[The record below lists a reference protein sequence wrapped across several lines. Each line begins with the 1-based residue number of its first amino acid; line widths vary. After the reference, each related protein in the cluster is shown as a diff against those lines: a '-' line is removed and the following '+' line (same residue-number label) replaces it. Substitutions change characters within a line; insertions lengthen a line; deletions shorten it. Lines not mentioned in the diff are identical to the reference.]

1 MPDRSPALRVL
12 HVITC
17 LDDGG
22 AEASLYRL
30 CTHDGE
36 NRHVVVSLMDAGK
49 YGPLLRAAGIDVHCL
64 GMPRGRFR
72 PAALRQLWRLL
83 RTQRPDVVQTWMYHA
98 DLVGG
103 VVARLAGV
111 RAMCWGVRN
120 TTLEPSS
127 SARGTIWVARA
138 CARLSRWVP
147 RTIISCSR
155 EAARV
160 HGALG
165 YATDKFVV
173 IPNGY
178 DLTRF
183 APDVAAQER
192 LRAQWGVAADE
203 PLIGMV
209 ARFDPAKDHATLL
222 AALGRFARTGAAFNA
237 VLVGTGMDASNAAL
251 RAAISA
257 EKLDRRV
264 RLLGRRDDVPAVM
277 NALDLHVLS
286 SRAEAFPNVLAEA
299 MACGTP
305 CVTTDVGDAALIV
318 GDTGWVVPPRDTEA
332 LAAAIGE
339 ALRERA
345 DCAGHWQARRRAAR
359 ERVAGEF
366 DIERMVAAYRAVW
379 QAARDGPPAMA
390 GEPGPVQ

>member
-1 MPDRSPALRVL
+1 MSDRSAALRVL

-22 AEASLYRL
+22 AEAVLYRL

-36 NRHVVVSLMDAGK
+36 NRHAVVSLMDAGK
-49 YGPLLRAAGIDVHCL
+49 YGPLLRAAGIEVHCL

-72 PAALRQLWRLL
+72 PAAAWHLWRLI

-111 RAMCWGVRN
+111 RAVCWGVRN
-120 TTLEPSS
+120 TTLEPDS

-138 CARLSRWVP
+138 CARLSRRVP
-147 RTIISCSR
+147 RTIVSCSR

-165 YATDKFVV
+165 YAAEKFVV
-173 IPNGY
+173 VPNGY

-183 APDVAAQER
+183 APDVAARER
-192 LRAQWGVAADE
+192 LRAQWGIAADV
-203 PLIGMV
+203 PLIGTV
-209 ARFDPAKDHATLL
+209 ARFDPAKDHATLV
-222 AALGRFARTGAAFNA
+222 AALGRFARTGATFSA
-237 VLVGTGMDASNAAL
+237 VLVGTGIDASNAAL
-251 RAAISA
+251 RAAITA
-257 EKLDRRV
+257 QGLDGRV

-286 SRAEAFPNVLAEA
+286 SRGEAFPNVLAEA
-299 MACGTP
+299 MACDTP
-305 CVTTDVGDAALIV
+305 CVSTDVGDAAVIV
-318 GDTGWVVPPRDTEA
+318 GDTGWVVPPRDAEA
-332 LAAAIGE
+332 LAAAIGA

-345 DCAGHWQARRRAAR
+345 ECPVDWQARRLAGR
-359 ERVAGEF
+359 ERVAGYF
-366 DIERMVAAYRAVW
+366 DIERMVGAYRAVW
-379 QAARDGPPAMA
+379 RSTRDGTAIATGAP
-390 GEPGPVQ
+390 EPLP